1 MKKFT
6 TYLGSFLLA
15 ALMMTSVTIPASA
28 QAIDQIPDRLEIA
41 EVIAKY
47 SYAADF
53 SDPDAFAA
61 LFVEDG
67 VFEFYIRD
75 ATDPFERRVSREV
88 IRAKQESWKESKRI
102 SGIKTG
108 HHQSGLIFME
118 LTADTARTQTM
129 LVHTVQGAD
138 ETAPKITSSAT
149 YYDSWRK
156 TSDGWRIAQRV
167 IRFDGPLPSK

>member
-1 MKKFT
+1 MNKFT
-6 TYLGSFLLA
+6 AYLGSFLLVT
-15 ALMMTSVTIPASA
+15 LMTSVSIPVSA
-28 QAIDQIPDRLEIA
+28 QAIDKIADRLEIA

-67 VFEFYIRD
+67 VLEFYIRD
-75 ATDPFERRVSREV
+75 AKEPYERRVSREV

-108 HHQSGLIFME
+108 HHQSGLIFIE
-118 LTADTARTQTM
+118 LTADTARTQNM
-129 LVHTVQGAD
+129 LLYTVQGAE

-149 YYDSWRK
+149 YFDDWRK
-156 TSDGWRIAQRV
+156 TSDGWRIAKRV
-167 IRFDGPLPSK
+167 IRFDGPRPAK

>member
-1 MKKFT
+1 MNKFT
-6 TYLGSFLLA
+6 VYLGSFLLVT
-15 ALMMTSVTIPASA
+15 LMTSVTIPVSA
-28 QAIDQIPDRLEIA
+28 QAIDQIADRLEIA

-75 ATDPFERRVSREV
+75 AKEPYERRVSREV

-108 HHQSGLIFME
+108 HHQSGLIFKE
-118 LTADTARTQTM
+118 LTADTARTQNM
-129 LVHTVQGAD
+129 LLHTVQGAE

-149 YYDSWRK
+149 YFDDWRK
-156 TSDGWRIAQRV
+156 TSDGWRIAKRV
-167 IRFDGPLPSK
+167 IRFDGPRPAK

>member
-1 MKKFT
+1 MNKFT
-6 TYLGSFLLA
+6 TYLGSFLLVT
-15 ALMMTSVTIPASA
+15 LMTSVTIPASA
-28 QAIDQIPDRLEIA
+28 QAIDQIADRMEIA

-67 VFEFYIRD
+67 IFEFYIRD
-75 ATDPFERRVSREV
+75 AKEPFERRVSREV
-88 IRAKQESWKESKRI
+88 IRAKQESRKESKRI

-108 HHQSGLIFME
+108 HHQSGLIFIE

-138 ETAPKITSSAT
+138 ETAPKITSSGV

-156 TSDGWRIAQRV
+156 TSEGWRIAQRV
-167 IRFDGPLPSK
+167 IRLDGPLPGK

>member
-15 ALMMTSVTIPASA
+15 TLMTSITIPASA
-28 QAIDQIPDRLEIA
+28 QAIDQIADRLEIA

-67 VFEFYIRD
+67 IFEFYIRD
-75 ATDPFERRVSREV
+75 AKEPFERRVSRAV

-108 HHQSGLIFME
+108 HHQSGLIFIE

-129 LVHTVQGAD
+129 LVYSVQGAD
-138 ETAPKITSSAT
+138 ETAPRITASGT
-149 YYDSWRK
+149 YYDNWRK

-167 IRFDGPLPSK
+167 FRFDGPRPGQ